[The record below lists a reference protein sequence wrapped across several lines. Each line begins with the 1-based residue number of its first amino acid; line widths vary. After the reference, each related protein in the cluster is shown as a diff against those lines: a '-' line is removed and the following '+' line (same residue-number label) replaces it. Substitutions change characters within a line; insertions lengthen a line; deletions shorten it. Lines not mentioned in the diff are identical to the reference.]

1 MQKLLIIMFLCL
13 PILTN
18 CSVEQNSAEERAV
31 EMEEK
36 PKNKL
41 QEVKEKLKEA
51 EKESKKRMK

>member
-1 MQKLLIIMFLCL
+1 MFLCL

-31 EMEEK
+31 EMERK

-51 EKESKKRMK
+51 EKESKKRME